1 MQTTVA
7 RKRFQNIDYIG
18 LVLWVFRA
26 VIILLVIWGTVSTIL
41 NNPYSSRQWTDFVV
55 FGIAQGSMYALIAI
69 GYTLVYGVLFMINF
83 AHSEFFMSGIM
94 TATVFLANPWA
105 ASGFLD
111 QHPIFSLLSILILAM
126 LVSVGVAILTERVAY
141 RPLRKAPRLVPLIT
155 AIGASFFWQYFFRG
169 LYGSPTIPFPQLE
182 ILKGSV
188 PLLGTEILK
197 SQLLVIVV
205 TIVVLIGLNFFIMRT
220 KTGKAIRA
228 VAEDKD
234 IAALMGI
241 DVDRTIAITFAT
253 GAAMAGVAALLYALV
268 YRQVHFFMGFIPGI
282 KAFTAAVLGGIG
294 SVPGAAIGGLFL
306 GMFESVGPALFL
318 QGLGIPAPHQLKDVI
333 AFTMLVLV
341 LIFRPQGI
349 IGERLAEKKA

>member
-126 LVSVGVAILTERVAY
+126 L
-141 RPLRKAPRLVPLIT
+141 
-155 AIGASFFWQYFFRG
+155 
-169 LYGSPTIPFPQLE
+169 
-182 ILKGSV
+182 
-188 PLLGTEILK
+188 
-197 SQLLVIVV
+197 
-205 TIVVLIGLNFFIMRT
+205 
-220 KTGKAIRA
+220 
-228 VAEDKD
+228 
-234 IAALMGI
+234 
-241 DVDRTIAITFAT
+241 
-253 GAAMAGVAALLYALV
+253 
-268 YRQVHFFMGFIPGI
+268 
-282 KAFTAAVLGGIG
+282 
-294 SVPGAAIGGLFL
+294 
-306 GMFESVGPALFL
+306 
-318 QGLGIPAPHQLKDVI
+318 
-333 AFTMLVLV
+333 
-341 LIFRPQGI
+341 
-349 IGERLAEKKA
+349 